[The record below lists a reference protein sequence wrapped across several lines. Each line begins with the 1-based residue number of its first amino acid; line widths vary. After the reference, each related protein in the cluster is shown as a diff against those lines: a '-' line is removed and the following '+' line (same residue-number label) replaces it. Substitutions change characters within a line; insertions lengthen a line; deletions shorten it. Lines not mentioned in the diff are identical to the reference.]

1 MGSVLLA
8 LSSCLLLGLCSASSL
23 RHERTKRASRCYGDL
38 GCFSNDYPFNNSN
51 GALPLSPSYIRPGF
65 FLYSERS
72 IPTAPFHLVRND
84 RHNLW
89 TSGFEASIPTKIIIH
104 GFTQNGNVTWAHAMM
119 SELIRKERMNVII
132 VDWGSGSGFPYTQ
145 AVANTRVVAAEVA
158 AMISYLNTAV
168 GTSNA
173 QYHLIGH
180 SLGAHVCGYVGEAIR
195 GLGRITGLD
204 PAEPN
209 FKDTPPEVRLDA
221 NDANFV
227 DIIHTDGSEYETI
240 SGYGMKMP
248 SGDIDFYPNG
258 GRNQPGCT
266 HETWTNVVSHLE
278 LGPQAVGGMLACSH
292 DRSIYLFTES
302 INGRSCTMK
311 GYPCQ
316 SYEDFVVGHCFSC
329 GNQPCPSLGYHADRF
344 RARGKF
350 YLATTDRPPFCGH
363 HYQVTVQFGTT
374 MPTDH
379 GELHLRIL
387 GTSGLSETFVIQSLN
402 LQTGSDYGFRRNQ
415 ERMIIFVS
423 NRKLG
428 NILNVQ
434 VQFQERS
441 SILSYFWTGSV
452 SLARVTVT
460 DGKTNT
466 RYVFCVGETVLH
478 SGEPLVGFNHAVHTT
493 AECTSGQ

>member
-1 MGSVLLA
+1 MGSALLA
-8 LSSCLLLGLCSASSL
+8 LVGCMVIGFCTGNTL
-23 RHERTKRASRCYGDL
+23 RDVRTKRSSQCYGDL
-38 GCFSNDYPFNNSN
+38 GCFSNDYPFNNTD
-51 GALPLSPSYIRPGF
+51 GALPLSPSDIRPGF
-65 FLYSERS
+65 LLYSERS
-72 IPTAPFHLVRND
+72 IPTAPHRLVRND

-89 TSGFEASIPTKIIIH
+89 TSGFESSIPTKIIIH
-104 GFTQNGNVTWAHAMM
+104 GFTQNGNVPWAHDMM

-158 AMISYLNTAV
+158 AMITYLNTAA
-168 GTSNA
+168 GTTSQ

-180 SLGAHVCGYVGEAIR
+180 SLGAHVCGYVGETIR

-227 DIIHTDGSEYETI
+227 DVIHTDGSEYDTI
-240 SGYGMKMP
+240 SGYGMKNP

-266 HETWTNVVSHLE
+266 HETWTNVVSHLN
-278 LGPQAVGGMLACSH
+278 LGPQGVGQMLACSH
-292 DRSIYLFTES
+292 DRSIYLFIES

-311 GYPCQ
+311 GYPCENFQ
-316 SYEDFVVGHCFSC
+316 NFVIGQCFSC

-350 YLATTDRPPFCGH
+350 YLATTDSPPYCGH
-363 HYQVTVQFGTT
+363 HYQVTVQFGPT
-374 MPTDH
+374 MSTDY
-379 GELHLRIL
+379 GVLRLRIL
-387 GTSGLSETFVIQSLN
+387 GTTGLSETFVLQSSN
-402 LQTGSDYGFRRNQ
+402 PQTGTDNGFQQNQ
-415 ERMIIFVS
+415 VRKIMFVS
-423 NRKLG
+423 STYLG

-434 VQFQERS
+434 AQFEEHS
-441 SILSYFWTGSV
+441 SILNYFWTGSV
-452 SLARVTVT
+452 SLANIKVT
-460 DGKTNT
+460 DGKTDI
-466 RYVFCVGETVLH
+466 RYLFCLGETVLT
-478 SGEPLVGFNHAVHTT
+478 SGQPMVGFNHAVHTT
-493 AECTSGQ
+493 ECSGQ